1 MCGKRLRKV
10 QKFPYEVIY
19 FFFVKL
25 CMLVLDMYVDYFDI
39 ESVVKKN
46 ATQQISYE
54 VIYCLKLLCVIA
66 LMV

>member
-1 MCGKRLRKV
+1 
-10 QKFPYEVIY
+10 
-19 FFFVKL
+19 
-25 CMLVLDMYVDYFDI
+25 MLVLDMYVDYFDI